1 MHLTQAAGCRPRCA
15 LREHARSS
23 PGACSSGRLTQS
35 RPPAHTHT
43 RRCTSRRGVSLQT
56 RAGLDPAGV
65 VDLFFGSPLKTAGTL
80 GISFASFRA
89 ILYYNLQYIL
99 AAHISN
105 NVPRDATVVEFGC
118 GTGLTFNYYNST
130 QLIYAVDKKADPG
143 LLGTVGAQ
151 AGKTVSAQRVETY
164 AERLSFATGAA
175 DAVLSVDALGL
186 EDDIAGAVAEASRVL
201 KPGGPLLFFEQ
212 GRAPGALT
220 EELRKCGEF
229 SSVRFDDRWGSYP
242 LAPHAIG
249 IAIRNDAPPRA
260 DDASRAAGDKRSTK
274 AFAKPKEAAPTGKG
288 FGGAAKKPAA

>member
-1 MHLTQAAGCRPRCA
+1 MHLTHAPRCRPRCGLA
-15 LREHARSS
+15 EHARGSL
-23 PGACSSGRLTQS
+23 ARSGCLLS
-35 RPPAHTHT
+35 HPPSQ
-43 RRCTSRRGVSLQT
+43 RRRRTSSLQT

-118 GTGLTFNYYNST
+118 GTGLSFNYYPSST
-130 QLIYAVDKKADPG
+130 QLIYGVDKKADPG

-151 AGKTVSAQRVETY
+151 AGKTVSAQQVATY

-175 DAVLSVDALGL
+175 DAVLSIDALGL
-186 EDDIAGAVAEASRVL
+186 EDDVAGAVAEASRVL

-212 GRAPGALT
+212 GRAPGPLT
-220 EELRKCGEF
+220 EELRKCGEY
-229 SSVRFDDRWGSYP
+229 SSVRYDDKWASYP
-242 LAPHAIG
+242 LAPHSIG

-260 DDASRAAGDKRSTK
+260 DDASRAAGQGTGQAGAGRGSNK
-274 AFAKPKEAAPTGKG
+274 AFAKPKEAAPTAKG
-288 FGGAAKKPAA
+288 FGAAAKKPSA